1 MGDPHRIF
9 SIKRI
14 ILDCHDSILDSGID
28 ISIFLNVDIYPVD
41 IYAMGTIVT
50 MSIVNFTW
58 AQRNP

>member
-1 MGDPHRIF
+1 MGDPRRIF

-14 ILDCHDSILDSGID
+14 ILDCHYCIFDSGID

-41 IYAMGTIVT
+41 IDAMRTIVT
-50 MSIVNFTW
+50 MSIVNFTR